1 MKGRI
6 YNIEGKIVFLS
17 PEQTGCFGC
26 MAHEYVREHCRK
38 PQLIAAENRT
48 GRNLS
53 PGQVV
58 ETETAKRSLVPQT
71 LLSLLSPLV
80 GFTAGFALAGVF
92 FPLSGD
98 GARGAAGVAG
108 LFLAGFAVY
117 VLRKQ
122 FPDKNYPHIIRVI

>member
-1 MKGRI
+1 MKGRV
-6 YNIEGKIVFLS
+6 YSIEEKTVFLS
-17 PEQTGCFGC
+17 PEQAGCFGC
-26 MAHEYVREHCRK
+26 MAREHCRK

-58 ETETAKRSLVPQT
+58 ETEIAKRPRVSQA
-71 LLSLLSPLV
+71 LLSLRPPLA

-98 GARGAAGVAG
+98 GARGAIGIAG

-117 VLRKQ
+117 ALRKR
-122 FPDKNYPHIIRVI
+122 FPDKTRPHIVRVIQPF